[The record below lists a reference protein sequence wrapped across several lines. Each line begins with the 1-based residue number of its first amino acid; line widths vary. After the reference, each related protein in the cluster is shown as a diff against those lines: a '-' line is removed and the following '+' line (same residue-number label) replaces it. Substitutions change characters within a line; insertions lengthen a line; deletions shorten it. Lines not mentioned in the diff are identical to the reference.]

1 MTDRK
6 NHFFMLALCVLAC
19 GCCLLTCGC
28 VSAGSADDVASGRS
42 VDWTEETH
50 GNDVEP
56 NYSVVFPEDEVNTIT
71 LEISPEDWQTMLDD
85 MTGQCGEFGGKT
97 NRGAGGGD
105 FDFDP
110 VWVGA
115 NLIFDGREWTDI
127 GVRFKGQSTLLRT
140 WQDGSYKLSFKLDF
154 DHFEDENPDIKN
166 QRFYGFDELNLKNGY
181 NDDSLLR
188 DRVVP
193 EIFNDAGVVA
203 PATAF
208 YRVYVDYGEG
218 PVYFGMYTMIES
230 VEDTLIETRFDDDS
244 GNVYKPEGTGAT
256 FADGTF
262 DTTCFEKKTNEKEG
276 NWSDVEELYAVLNS
290 DTRTTDPGAWREELE
305 GVFDVDTFVRWLAV
319 STVIQNWDVYGNQC
333 KNFYL
338 YTDPAD
344 GTITWIPWDNNEALP
359 TGPTATNGTP
369 RGQGGFNGGAP
380 AINGTPMEIGDMRPP
395 TGAPGMNGTKMGP
408 GEMQPFD
415 GGGAGNRTGGM
426 GRALSLGLTEVG
438 DDWPLIRYL
447 MDDPVYRTMYLDALD
462 ETVSTAFE
470 PSKMAETYR
479 TYHDLIEPYVVGADG
494 ENEGY
499 TNLRDQEAFDTSVEA
514 LIEQAYS
521 RHDAVMEFL
530 ATERGPNTTEAT

>member
-1 MTDRK
+1 MTGRT
-6 NHFFMLALCVLAC
+6 NHFFTLALCVLAC

-28 VSAGSADDVASGRS
+28 VSAGSADDAASGRS
-42 VDWTEETH
+42 ADWTEETH
-50 GNDVEP
+50 GDDVEP
-56 NYSVVFPEDEVNTIT
+56 NYSVVFPEDTVNTIT
-71 LEISPEDWQTMLDD
+71 LEISPENWQTMLDD
-85 MTGQCGEFGGKT
+85 MTDQCGTLGGKT

-115 NLIFDGREWTDI
+115 DLTFDGLEWTDV

-154 DHFEDENPDIKN
+154 DHFEDENTAIKN

-193 EIFNDAGVVA
+193 EIFDDAGVVA

-218 PVYFGMYTMIES
+218 PVYVGLYTLIES
-230 VEDTLIETRFDDDS
+230 VEDTLIETQFGDDS

-256 FADGTF
+256 FAGGTF
-262 DTTCFEKKTNEKEG
+262 DTTCFEKKTNEKEE
-276 NWSDVEELYAVLNS
+276 NWSDVEELYAVLNAE
-290 DTRTTDPGAWREELE
+290 TRTTDPGAWREELE
-305 GVFDVDTFVRWLAV
+305 SVFDVDTFVRWLAV
-319 STVIQNWDVYGNQC
+319 STVIQNWDIYGNQC
-333 KNFYL
+333 KNVYL

-359 TGPTATNGTP
+359 TGTTAMNGTP

-380 AINGTPMEIGDMRPP
+380 AVNGTQ
-395 TGAPGMNGTKMGP
+395 MGP
-408 GEMQPFD
+408 GGMQPFD
-415 GGGAGNRTGGM
+415 GGGM

-447 MDDPVYRTMYLDALD
+447 MDDPVYYDMYLDALD

-470 PSKMAETYR
+470 PSKMAETYQ
-479 TYHDLIEPYVVGADG
+479 TYHDLIAPYVVGADG
-494 ENEGY
+494 EEEGY
-499 TNLRDQEAFDTSVEA
+499 TNLRDRAAFDTSVEA

-521 RHDAVMEFL
+521 RHDAVMAFL
-530 ATERGPNTTEAT
+530 STEQGSNTTGVS